1 MSHSP
6 HSTPAPAHPAGL
18 RSVRWWL
25 LTLGTWAMIALTF
38 SLGRWQLNRAAY
50 KSDLA
55 ASIEARGREPALDG
69 AALLARPDLSDQLHR
84 SVTVRGQWLAEGT
97 VYLDNRPMAGR
108 VGFWVLAPLQLEG
121 STQAVLVQRGWIAR
135 DFLDRQ
141 RLAAVQTPAGTVQ
154 VSGRLAL
161 WPGKLYAFETEERGL
176 IRQNLD
182 IGTFR
187 KETGLPLIDA
197 LVVQTGDGSEGLQR
211 NWDAPNLG
219 IDKHHGYAFQWFSL
233 CALLLALYLWFQWIA
248 PRRRKP
254 VCNSS

>member
-1 MSHSP
+1 MSHGP
-6 HSTPAPAHPAGL
+6 HLATAKPAGL
-18 RSVRWWL
+18 RSARWWL
-25 LTLGTWAMIALTF
+25 LTLATWAMIGLTF
-38 SLGRWQLNRAAY
+38 SLGRWQLERAAY

-55 ASIEARGREPALDG
+55 
-69 AALLARPDLSDQLHR
+69 
-84 SVTVRGQWLAEGT
+84 
-97 VYLDNRPMAGR
+97 MAGR
-108 VGFWVLAPLQLEG
+108 VGFWVLAPLQIEG
-121 STQAVLVQRGWIAR
+121 STQVVLVQRGWIAR

-161 WPGKLYAFETEERGL
+161 WPGKLYAFETDERGL

-182 IGTFR
+182 IGAYR

-197 LVVQTGDGSEGLQR
+197 LVVQTGEGSEGLQR

-219 IDKHHGYAFQWFSL
+219 LDKHHGYAFQWFSL
-233 CALLLALYLWFQWIA
+233 SALLLVLYLWFQWIA

-254 VCNSS
+254 SSSPS

>member
-1 MSHSP
+1 MSPGP
-6 HSTPAPAHPAGL
+6 HFASAKPSGL
-18 RSVRWWL
+18 RSTRWWL
-25 LTLGTWAMIALTF
+25 LTLATWGMIVLTF

-50 KSDLA
+50 KMDLA
-55 ASIEARGREPALDG
+55 ASIEARGREAALD
-69 AALLARPDLSDQLHR
+69 ATALLARQDLSDQLHR
-84 SVTVRGQWLAEGT
+84 SVTVRGQWLADRT

-108 VGFWVLAPLQLEG
+108 VGFWVLAPLQIEG
-121 STQAVLVQRGWIAR
+121 SAQVVLVQRGWIAR

-182 IGTFR
+182 IGAYR
-187 KETGLPLIDA
+187 QETGLPLIDA
-197 LVVQTGDGSEGLQR
+197 LVVQTGEGSEGLQR

-219 IDKHHGYAFQWFSL
+219 VDKHHGYAFQWFSL
-233 CALLLALYLWFQWIA
+233 CALLIVLYLWFQWIA

-254 VCNSS
+254 SSSPS